1 MCVAFLCVGL
11 AIGLYR
17 TPPLGRGSPKLE
29 NALPANLV
37 TVQSLGELVTA
48 PVLNPDARAAST
60 ARTTGDGT
68 MPGNTSP
75 AVRLVTYTVQP
86 GDTLTGI
93 AAKFNTSIASLTH
106 LNGLTSPDR
115 ISVGTEL
122 SVIENASG
130 VVIKVSQGDTLWDI
144 SRRYGVPMAEIAQ
157 VNNLDVSQVLK
168 VGTTLVLPGASLR
181 TVPVVSRSSGF
192 KWPIQGSLT
201 SSYGWRIHPMTGQQ
215 AFHDGLDI
223 AAGSGTPIGAAAGG
237 TVKYAGWLG
246 GYGRLVIIDHGDGLE
261 TRYAHM
267 SSINVSKGQ
276 VVSAGHTIGYVGQTG
291 DATGPHVHFEIRKNG
306 RTLNPRDYLP

>member
-130 VVIKVSQGDTLWDI
+130 VVIKVSQGDTLWI
-144 SRRYGVPMAEIAQ
+144 SQTLRGPDGRDSPGQQPGCP
-157 VNNLDVSQVLK
+157 QVLK